1 MSAPCCPDRAGRR
14 GRPYTAH
21 WFIWHD
27 GQGGVDLALTA
38 ELGGLPRSDVELAH
52 SLALMTAEAGSPM
65 LCGAQSGAWLLW
77 DGAVYAPQDAEFAN
91 RMTLWAARAH
101 WRAAADVA
109 AAQEAVIAA
118 GAAAGQARAR
128 AEAKARWGKALGLRD
143 RLWSD
148 AGQGALARQLAR
160 ECGVD
165 ESRLDA
171 GTGEIVVDN
180 GRISLAQILADGAVR
195 LLPHDRRRLDTRR
208 CGSGVRYDPAARAP
222 WFRRFLE
229 TSVADAAQRDWLL
242 WRAASAL
249 FGRMPRKGFVNTI
262 GERDSGK
269 STFTDVIAELA
280 GGYAR
285 TVPAETFLA
294 KHQGDAGFRQ
304 AELRGAR
311 FVHTHEPSPGSR
323 YDEGLMKTL
332 TGRDRQRTAGKY
344 EKPVEWTP
352 QLTVFIGSNAPI
364 RFASSD
370 DAFMTRQEVVAFARG
385 YERPDDGLAE
395 RVRGEFSGVLNELLA
410 MIRREAWHGMP
421 LLPQS
426 SIDAR
431 EKLAEQTEGALE
443 FVAEWID
450 EGRLIPKPDASAYSS
465 VTVQR
470 LYAWYVTWCAEAG
483 ERPVGRKTFSA
494 IVGRRYPRVLSD
506 GRYHFRG
513 LICR

>member
-1 MSAPCCPDRAGRR
+1 VTACCPDRAGRR

-21 WFIWHD
+21 WFVWHD
-27 GQGGVDLALTA
+27 AQGGLDLGATA
-38 ELGGLPRSDVELAH
+38 EPGGLPRSDVALAQ
-52 SLALMTAEAGSPM
+52 SVRMMTAEAGSPM
-65 LCGAQSGAWLLW
+65 LCGSQSGAWLLW
-77 DGAVYAPQDAEFAN
+77 DGSVYAPQDAEYAN
-91 RMTLWAARAH
+91 RMTLWAAQAH
-101 WRAAADVA
+101 WQAAADVA
-109 AAQEAVIAA
+109 AAEESAIAVLP
-118 GAAAGQARAR
+118 AAGQARAR
-128 AEAKARWGKALGLRD
+128 ADAKARWGRAFALRD
-143 RLWSD
+143 RIWSD
-148 AGQGALARQLAR
+148 AGQAALARQLAR
-160 ECGVD
+160 ECGID
-165 ESRLDA
+165 EKRLDVSA
-171 GTGEIVVDN
+171 GEIVLDN
-180 GRISLAQILADGAVR
+180 GRVSCEQILRDGRVA
-195 LLPHDRRRLDTRR
+195 LLPHDRAKLDTKR
-208 CGSGVRYDPAARAP
+208 CSPGVAYDPDARAP

-229 TSVADAAQRDWLL
+229 TSVADEAQRDWLL

-249 FGRMPRKGFVNTI
+249 FGRMPRKGFVNSI

-269 STFTDVIAELA
+269 STFTDLVAELA
-280 GGYAR
+280 GGYAK
-285 TVPAETFLA
+285 TVPAETFLS

-385 YERPDDGLAE
+385 YAAPDDDIGL
-395 RVRGEFSGVLNELLA
+395 RLRGELSGILNELLA
-410 MIRREAWHGMP
+410 MIRREAWHGVP
-421 LLPQS
+421 KLPQS

-431 EKLAEQTEGALE
+431 ERMAEEVEGALG
-443 FVAEWID
+443 FVAEWIED
-450 EGRLIPKPDASAYSS
+450 GRLIVKPDASAYSS

-470 LYAWYVTWCAEAG
+470 LYAWYVMWCDEAG
-483 ERPVGRKTFSA
+483 ERPVGRKTFAA

-513 LICR
+513 IIYR